1 MKNKIILIISLVFF
15 TISTALTAQ
24 VKIKLGH
31 INTNELMVSMPGRDT
46 AQKVLEEYAKD
57 LESQLTLMS
66 QEFQTKYQ
74 DYLSNEASYLEP
86 IKQSKQKELVD
97 LEQRINDFKTQAQ
110 EMLSQKEA
118 DLIKPLI
125 DRAKKAIDDGAV
137 EKGYTYILDTGTGA
151 VIYFPE
157 TDNVMSFVKEKL
169 GIK

>member
-110 EMLSQKEA
+110 EMLSQ
-118 DLIKPLI
+118 
-125 DRAKKAIDDGAV
+125 R
-137 EKGYTYILDTGTGA
+137 
-151 VIYFPE
+151 
-157 TDNVMSFVKEKL
+157 S
-169 GIK
+169 